1 MSSDM
6 TILIYR
12 GKMKKSNYY
21 FDITDILIHVQ
32 IPFEITIQNE
42 SENFNSNI
50 KREDISIKFVEINEP
65 ININGSIIY
74 KDIFSIY
81 SVDEKFIHE
90 FYPAPGM
97 NPYAWLIPIDN
108 LNYEVRYLKGK
119 ENYIEYS
126 KNIME
131 IIDIVK
137 IMNKNNTFILHSSF
151 IKYNNKAILFSAPS
165 GTGKSTQADLW
176 NKYENA
182 EIINGDRAGIRKIGD
197 EWTAYGLP
205 FAGSSRI
212 FKNKKA
218 PISRIIILR
227 QGKENKLK
235 RLSPREA
242 FIKIYSE
249 TTIHTWDKEF
259 QENIINMITDLVQNV
274 PVYLY
279 ECLPNEDAVKFLKQK
294 IEEDNNRGIL
304 NEAEISRA

>member
-1 MSSDM
+1 MNKYSYHFKISD
-6 TILIYR
+6 IV
-12 GKMKKSNYY
+12 
-21 FDITDILIHVQ
+21 IHVK
-32 IPFEITIQNE
+32 IPFKITIKDESINFICYDENE
-42 SENFNSNI
+42 DLLI
-50 KREDISIKFVEINEP
+50 DFVEINSP
-65 ININGSIIY
+65 ININGTLTFKNTINIY
-74 KDIFSIY
+74 NTNSG
-81 SVDEKFIHE
+81 VIHE

-97 NPYAWLIPIDN
+97 EPYAWLIPTN
-108 LNYEVRYLKGK
+108 NHHYEVLYLAGK
-119 ENYIEYS
+119 ERYFEYS
-126 KNIME
+126 KNILE
-131 IIDIVK
+131 AINLEQIL
-137 IMNKNNTFILHSSF
+137 NKFNTFMLHSSF
-151 IKYNNKAILFSAPS
+151 IKWDNKAILFSAPS

-197 EWTAYGLP
+197 EWIAYGLP

-218 PISRIIILR
+218 PISHIIILR
-227 QGKENKLK
+227 QGKENRLK

-259 QENIINMITDLVQNV
+259 QNNTVEQISDLVQKV

-304 NEAEISRA
+304 DEAKISGA

>member
-1 MSSDM
+1 M
-6 TILIYR
+6 
-12 GKMKKSNYY
+12 
-21 FDITDILIHVQ
+21 
-32 IPFEITIQNE
+32 
-42 SENFNSNI
+42 
-50 KREDISIKFVEINEP
+50 
-65 ININGSIIY
+65 INIYNTNRGFIY
-74 KDIFSIY
+74 
-81 SVDEKFIHE
+81 E
-90 FYPAPGM
+90 FYPAPEM
-97 NPYAWLIPIDN
+97 DPYAWLIPIN
-108 LNYEVRYLKGK
+108 KYHYEVRYLKGK
-119 ENYIEYS
+119 ERYFEYS
-126 KNIME
+126 RNILE
-131 IIDIVK
+131 AINIERIL
-137 IMNKNNTFILHSSF
+137 NKYNAFMLHSSF
-151 IKYNNKAILFSAPS
+151 IKHNNKEILFSAPS

-218 PISRIIILR
+218 PISHIIILR

-259 QENIINMITDLVQNV
+259 QNNTVEQISDLVQNV

-279 ECLPNEDAVKFLKQK
+279 ECLPNEDSVKFLKQK

-304 NEAEISRA
+304 DEAEISRA